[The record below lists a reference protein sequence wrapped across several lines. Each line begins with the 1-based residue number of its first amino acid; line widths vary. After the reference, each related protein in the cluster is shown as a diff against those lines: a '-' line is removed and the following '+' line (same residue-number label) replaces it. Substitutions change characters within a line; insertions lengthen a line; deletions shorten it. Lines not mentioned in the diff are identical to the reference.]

1 MTNRFTASEPE
12 KCIAIQSGG
21 RFFIFRL
28 NGNSCNL
35 AHKFRAKVLAHGEAR
50 FWMCQKDLDG
60 GLHIKGY
67 NLYLGASQCRD
78 DHGSGD
84 ELG

>member
-12 KCIAIQSGG
+12 KCIVILSGG
-21 RFFIFRL
+21 QFSIFRL
-28 NGNSCNL
+28 NGNNCNL
-35 AHKFRAKVLAHGEAR
+35 AHKFRAKVSVHDGAR
-50 FWMCQKDLDG
+50 FWMCQKDPDG
-60 GLHIKGY
+60 GLRIAGY

-84 ELG
+84 GLE